1 MNDVGPAPA
10 RPGQRRRGQI
20 QSPKLAH
27 VLADQLRRMIVSG
40 ELKPGA
46 NLPPEASLLAQY
58 GISRPALREALRVL
72 ESEDLIAVSRG
83 IRGGAVVLEPSID
96 KVAQFGRAYLIAVG
110 ATLREL
116 HEARSIIE
124 PSVARALAT
133 RRSAAAVAVL
143 RQAVDAAAAALLAQ
157 DLKAA
162 LQWADSFHES
172 LVQQSENRML
182 GLLVG
187 MLHDMAARSQ
197 AALLGL
203 ELDEQTKLSVVGR
216 TVDACRRLVEL
227 IKAGQADAAE
237 SYWGDYMRKTSRLLM
252 GSGQADSIIA
262 L

>member
-1 MNDVGPAPA
+1 MNDIGPVLA

-27 VLADQLRRMIVSG
+27 VLADKLRRMIVSG

-46 NLPPEASLLAQY
+46 NLPPEASLLAEY

-96 KVAQFGRAYLIAVG
+96 KVAQFGRAYLTAIG

-124 PSVARALAT
+124 PPIARALAT
-133 RRSAAAVAVL
+133 QRSTAALAVL
-143 RQAVDAAAAALLAQ
+143 RQAVDGAAAALLAC

-162 LQWADSFHES
+162 LAHANLFHES
-172 LVQQSENRML
+172 LVQQSDNRVL
-182 GLLVG
+182 GLMVG
-187 MLHDMAARSQ
+187 MLHDMAVRSQ
-197 AALLGL
+197 TAMVGL
-203 ELDEQTKLSVVGR
+203 ELDDQTKLRVVGR
-216 TVDACRRLVEL
+216 TVDACRHLVDL
-227 IKAGQADAAE
+227 IEAGAADAAE
-237 SYWGDYMRKTSRLLM
+237 IYWANYMRKTSRLLM
-252 GSGQADSIIA
+252 GSGQADSVIA